1 MQNRWLHYEAAQVAA
16 KTLEDSGYEAFIIGG
31 AVRDMLLERTP
42 KDFDLATNAK
52 PDEVLKLS
60 GFSQSHYKDTSQA
73 YGVTRVYV
81 DITDQDE
88 KIHSIQLEIAT
99 YRQDIEAHLGR
110 KKTKV
115 AFSGLD
121 EDVKR
126 RDFTINALALNPD
139 TSQVI
144 DLVGGITDLE
154 HKVLRFIGTPETRI
168 QEDPLRIL
176 RAIRL
181 KNQLGFSYERQTES
195 ALIQAVKSGLHHDIA
210 NDRIGFELSSML
222 MHENRIFSLRDLDGF
237 GVMNDLLPEVT
248 RLKGVQQPPDLHAEG
263 DVWQHT
269 MLAMQFLPS
278 ILSPRLAW
286 ATLLHDAGK
295 AATAQGEEET
305 GDRIRF
311 NEHHAAGADI
321 AKGILKRLGF
331 GKRFRED
338 VAWMI
343 HHHIGIDNL
352 PHMRPGRAKQFM
364 SHPAFADLLEL
375 HKADAHAAWSKSA
388 DGVIDTSEA
397 DFSELEGIWRDFQA
411 QSHHHP
417 PSLKHDLGIDGAWLM
432 QEFDIEPGPRIG
444 EILTKLHEHHLD
456 GEIDSQ
462 STARE
467 FAEQWL
473 K

>member
-1 MQNRWLHYEAAQVAA
+1 MQPRWLHYDAAQMAAKHLEAAGFEV
-16 KTLEDSGYEAFIIGG
+16 FIIGG
-31 AVRDMLLERTP
+31 AVRDILLGKTP
-42 KDFDLATNAK
+42 KDFDLVTDAK
-52 PDEVLKLS
+52 PDEILKLE
-60 GFSQSHYKDTSQA
+60 GFGKSHYKDTSQA
-73 YGVTRVYV
+73 YGVSRVYV
-81 DITDQDE
+81 DLDDE
-88 KIHSIQLEIAT
+88 NGQTHSIQLELAT
-99 YRQDIEAHLGR
+99 YRRDIEAHLGR
-110 KKTKV
+110 TQTKV
-115 AFSGLD
+115 AFASLE

-144 DLVGGITDLE
+144 DLVNGLEDLE
-154 HKVLRFIGTPETRI
+154 HRILRFIGEPDIRI
-168 QEDPLRIL
+168 QEDPLRLL

-181 KNQLGFSYERQTES
+181 KNQLGFSYEAQTERAIKQAIKTG
-195 ALIQAVKSGLHHDIA
+195 ALKDIA
-210 NDRIGFELSSML
+210 NDRVGFELSSML
-222 MHENRIFSLRDLDGF
+222 MHENRIFNLRDLDNF
-237 GVMNDLLPEVT
+237 GVMSELLPEAAK
-248 RLKGVQQPPDLHAEG
+248 LKGVQQPPDLHAEG

-295 AATAQGEEET
+295 AVTVKSEKET

-311 NEHHAAGADI
+311 SEHHAAGADI
-321 AKGILKRLGF
+321 AKSILKRLGF

-364 SHPAFADLLEL
+364 SHPAFEDLLEL
-375 HKADAHAAWSKSA
+375 HKADAHAAWSKDA
-388 DGVIDTSEA
+388 DGVIDTTEA
-397 DFSELEGIWRDFQA
+397 DFSELERLWRDFQA
-411 QSHHHP
+411 QRHRHP
-417 PSLKHDLGIDGAWLM
+417 PSLKRDLGIDGAWLM
-432 QEFDIEPGPRIG
+432 QEFGIESGPRIG
-444 EILTKLHEHHLD
+444 EILTELHERHLD

-462 STARE
+462 PAARE
-467 FAEQWL
+467 YVKQWL